1 MKKEGSAMM
10 KTALTIAGSDCS
22 GGAGLQ
28 ADLKTFSAH
37 GVFGMSVIVSV
48 VAENTRRV
56 IAAQDIPPDMI
67 ARQMDAVFEDMP
79 VDAVKVGMLS
89 SPECMEA
96 VAAKLRQYRPRHV
109 VIDPVM
115 YAKNGCPL
123 MDPRAVG
130 TLVETILP
138 LAGVLTPNI
147 PEAEIL
153 SGRKIGTPEDMTR
166 AARAIGEAYGCAVL
180 CKGGHQVSDAND
192 FLWQPGGEGR
202 WFRSRRVDN
211 PNTHGTGCTLSSAIA
226 SNLAKGFDLETAVRR
241 SKDYIFGAL
250 SAQLNLG
257 RGSGPMDHMWD
268 LRSRFTGGRADL

>member
-1 MKKEGSAMM
+1 MQTNKYPVAKRETSPQHPISSNILYI
-10 KTALTIAGSDCS
+10 KHLTKQRKIHVFFDHWSFISKQPSIQEDFVNISNQSNSLMRGCSSLHYFPHIKHTYLSVGSD
-22 GGAGLQ
+22 LRIH
-28 ADLKTFSAH
+28 L
-37 GVFGMSVIVSV
+37 VSTESLFLCV
-48 VAENTRRV
+48 TTVYLH
-56 IAAQDIPPDMI
+56 I
-67 ARQMDAVFEDMP
+67 
-79 VDAVKVGMLS
+79 
-89 SPECMEA
+89 
-96 VAAKLRQYRPRHV
+96 YREHHAILTASICR
-109 VIDPVM
+109 
-115 YAKNGCPL
+115 L
-123 MDPRAVG
+123 
-130 TLVETILP
+130 LP
-138 LAGVLTPNI
+138 LAAVLTPNI

>member
-1 MKKEGSAMM
+1 M
-10 KTALTIAGSDCS
+10 
-22 GGAGLQ
+22 
-28 ADLKTFSAH
+28 
-37 GVFGMSVIVSV
+37 
-48 VAENTRRV
+48 
-56 IAAQDIPPDMI
+56 
-67 ARQMDAVFEDMP
+67 
-79 VDAVKVGMLS
+79 
-89 SPECMEA
+89 
-96 VAAKLRQYRPRHV
+96 
-109 VIDPVM
+109 
-115 YAKNGCPL
+115 
-123 MDPRAVG
+123 
-130 TLVETILP
+130 
-138 LAGVLTPNI
+138 
-147 PEAEIL
+147 
-153 SGRKIGTPEDMTR
+153 
-166 AARAIGEAYGCAVL
+166 L

>member
-1 MKKEGSAMM
+1 M
-10 KTALTIAGSDCS
+10 KTALTIAGTDPS
-22 GGAGLQ
+22 GGAGIQ
-28 ADLKTFSAH
+28 ADIKTMTAN
-37 GVFGMSVIVSV
+37 GVFALTAVTAL
-48 VAENTRRV
+48 VAQNTTGV
-56 IAAQDIPPDMI
+56 KSIQESTPDFLAEQLDCVFTDIFP
-67 ARQMDAVFEDMP
+67 
-79 VDAVKVGMLS
+79 DAVKTGM
-89 SPECMEA
+89 
-96 VAAKLRQYRPRHV
+96 VASVPLIEVIADKLEQYRAKHIV
-109 VIDPVM
+109 VDPVM
-115 YAKNGCPL
+115 VATSGDRL
-123 MDPRAVG
+123 ISEDALE
-130 TLVETILP
+130 TLKGRLLP
-138 LAGVLTPNI
+138 LAAVLTPNI

-257 RGSGPMDHMWD
+257 RGSGPMDHMWN

>member
-1 MKKEGSAMM
+1 MPYRPLIE
-10 KTALTIAGSDCS
+10 
-22 GGAGLQ
+22 
-28 ADLKTFSAH
+28 
-37 GVFGMSVIVSV
+37 
-48 VAENTRRV
+48 V
-56 IAAQDIPPDMI
+56 IAD
-67 ARQMDAVFEDMP
+67 
-79 VDAVKVGMLS
+79 
-89 SPECMEA
+89 
-96 VAAKLRQYRPRHV
+96 KLEQYRAKHIV
-109 VIDPVM
+109 VDPVM
-115 YAKNGCPL
+115 VATSGDRL
-123 MDPRAVG
+123 ISEDALE
-130 TLVETILP
+130 TLKGRLLP
-138 LAGVLTPNI
+138 LAAVLTPNI